1 MPGLPQGGTRT
12 PEALPQLLLH
22 TFCPF
27 CEAYFEMFLITPKQ
41 ACACSPVHAHG
52 TIVPLLGF
60 LPCDS
65 INSEVSLCL
74 SFFIYKMGRVT
85 VSIS

>member
-1 MPGLPQGGTRT
+1 MCFIPGATRSVKAAGSYTPGLPQGGTHT
-12 PEALPQLLLH
+12 PKALPQLLLH

-41 ACACSPVHAHG
+41 VCACSPVHVHG

-60 LPCDS
+60 LPCDYQ
-65 INSEVSLCL
+65 L
-74 SFFIYKMGRVT
+74 
-85 VSIS
+85 